1 MMKPAAQKK
10 LTIPTLVERVEALT
24 EELEVA
30 LDALAEER
38 RAATA
43 KGASEGAIAPP
54 IGTFRR
60 MIDAKGYGDCLCRSY
75 RTALKE
81 GQ

>member
-1 MMKPAAQKK
+1 MRSAAKQVS
-10 LTIPTLVERVEALT
+10 IPSLAERVEALM
-24 EELEVA
+24 EELEDA

-43 KGASEGAIAPP
+43 KGASEGAVPPP

-60 MIDAKGYGDCLCRSY
+60 MLDAKGYGDCLCRSY
-75 RTALKE
+75 RAALKE

>member
-1 MMKPAAQKK
+1 MMKPAKR
-10 LTIPTLVERVEALT
+10 LSIPTLLDRVEALQQ
-24 EELEVA
+24 ELEDA
-30 LDALAEER
+30 LDALAAEQ

-43 KGASEGAIAPP
+43 KGASEGAVPPP

-60 MIDAKGYGDCLCRSY
+60 MLDAKGYGDCLCRSY
-75 RTALKE
+75 RAALKE

>member
-1 MMKPAAQKK
+1 MMKSVAKK

-24 EELEVA
+24 EELEDA
-30 LDALAEER
+30 LDALAEEQ

-60 MIDAKGYGDCLCRSY
+60 MLDAKGYGDCLCRSY
-75 RTALKE
+75 RAALKE